1 MTPISPEPGTPG
13 PTAAGAAAPSAA
25 GPPLTPAQALLR
37 LDALL
42 GEAAAALACGDLDAL
57 GAAARAKAPLVALLE
72 AADPADLPRDRLAQ
86 CATRTREL
94 SRAIAARRAQVERR
108 LWLLAR
114 ASGRAAPLY
123 GPDGR
128 LHGALGAPHG

>member
-1 MTPISPEPGTPG
+1 VSPTTPAPGTPG
-13 PTAAGAAAPSAA
+13 PTDAD
-25 GPPLTPAQALLR
+25 PPLTPAQALLR

-57 GAAARAKAPLVALLE
+57 SAAARAKAPLIALLE

-123 GPDGR
+123 GADGR
-128 LHGALGAPHG
+128 LHGALGTPHG